1 MAAANAPSAH
11 LGGGLVGSPAGSV
24 PERGLVNCEIC
35 RSEMSTDGL
44 LGKLRCAE
52 CRQLTFDRV
61 CDAALKVGLTVCMGS
76 MLFCLLARWAKR
88 E

>member
-1 MAAANAPSAH
+1 
-11 LGGGLVGSPAGSV
+11 
-24 PERGLVNCEIC
+24 
-35 RSEMSTDGL
+35 MSTDGL

-52 CRQLTFDRV
+52 CRQLTFHRV

-76 MLFCLLARWAKR
+76 VLFCLLARWAKQ

>member
-1 MAAANAPSAH
+1 
-11 LGGGLVGSPAGSV
+11 
-24 PERGLVNCEIC
+24 
-35 RSEMSTDGL
+35 MSTDGL

-76 MLFCLLARWAKR
+76 VLFCLLARWAKQ